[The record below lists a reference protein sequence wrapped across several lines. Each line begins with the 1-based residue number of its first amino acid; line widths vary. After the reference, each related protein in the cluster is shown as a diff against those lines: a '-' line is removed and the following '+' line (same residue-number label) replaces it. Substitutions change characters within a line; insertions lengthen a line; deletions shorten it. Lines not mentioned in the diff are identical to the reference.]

1 MPALNAAKTPS
12 SASPANR
19 YAGYAAALRQV
30 APIGVLAFTMI
41 AAVVF
46 IRAHVFALD
55 FRHAFW
61 PAGNQLLH
69 GASPYVDANS
79 RDVLRDAAF
88 AYPAVAALVF
98 APFALIPHA
107 AADGIFTALF
117 ITGIAVAMRAAGVR
131 DRCVFALVFFSA
143 PVVVGWQ
150 TANLSLL
157 LCLGL
162 AGLWRWR
169 DRPAA
174 AGVILALLVS
184 VKIFL
189 WPLGLWLLAT
199 RRYAGFGY
207 ALASGVAMNGL
218 AWTVLGWDQLRRYND
233 LVAVLAKHQEGRGYS
248 PIAIALHHGADRFW
262 AYGLGLTL
270 AAVAALGCLALARR
284 GRESAALALCVA
296 ASLLATPVLWP
307 HYSVLLIVPL
317 ALARPRLGWIWA
329 APLAMWVCPATDPA
343 TWQAL
348 VGLTVGSL
356 MVAAAVRPPR
366 NVAAEVATK
375 LTGKKGTVSFKVPRR
390 EGTVVIKASAKDCQ
404 TITRHPKVC

>member
-1 MPALNAAKTPS
+1 MLAMNAARTRS
-12 SASPANR
+12 SASSANR
-19 YAGYAAALRQV
+19 YSGYAAALHQM
-30 APIGVLAFTMI
+30 APIGVLVFTVI

-46 IRAHVFALD
+46 IRADVFALD
-55 FRHAFW
+55 FHHAFW
-61 PAGNQLLH
+61 PAGNQVLH

-88 AYPAVAALVF
+88 VYPAVAALLF

-107 AADGIFTALF
+107 AADGIFTALC
-117 ITGIAVAMRAAGVR
+117 ITGLVIAMRAAGVR

-169 DRPAA
+169 DRPAV
-174 AGVILALLVS
+174 AGAILALLVS

-207 ALASGVAMNGL
+207 ALVSGVAMNAL
-218 AWTVLGWDQLRRYND
+218 AWTVLGWDQLGRYND

-270 AAVAALGCLALARR
+270 AAVAAFGCLAIARR
-284 GRESAALALCVA
+284 GREAAALALCVA
-296 ASLLATPVLWP
+296 AGLLATPVVWP
-307 HYSVLLIVPL
+307 HYFVLLIVPL

-343 TWQAL
+343 TWQAV
-348 VGLTVGSL
+348 VGLAVGSL
-356 MVAAAVRPPR
+356 IVVAAVRPPR
-366 NVAAEVATK
+366 NLAAGGATK
-375 LTGKKGTVSFKVPRR
+375 LTGRKGT
-390 EGTVVIKASAKDCQ
+390 ASSRSVRVA
-404 TITRHPKVC
+404 RAPS